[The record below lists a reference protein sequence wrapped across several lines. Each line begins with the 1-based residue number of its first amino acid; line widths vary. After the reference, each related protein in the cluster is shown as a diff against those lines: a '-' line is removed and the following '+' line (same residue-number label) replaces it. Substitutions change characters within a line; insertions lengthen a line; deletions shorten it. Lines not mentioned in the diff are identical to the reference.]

1 MLSPR
6 IKHKK
11 GMLRNMQ
18 KINDYL
24 TEHEV
29 TTLKHDFGIVFEDVM
44 TDEAFDQVFDKMIE
58 IETGEVQTN
67 DSATNKKLTK
77 IADFITKIT
86 TSEKW

>member
-1 MLSPR
+1 ML
-6 IKHKK
+6 K
-11 GMLRNMQ
+11 NMQ

-24 TEHEV
+24 TEDEV
-29 TTLKHDFGIVFEDVM
+29 VTLKRNFGIVFEAVM
-44 TDEAFDQVFDKMIE
+44 TDEAFDQEFDKMIE
-58 IETGEVQTN
+58 IETAEVQTN